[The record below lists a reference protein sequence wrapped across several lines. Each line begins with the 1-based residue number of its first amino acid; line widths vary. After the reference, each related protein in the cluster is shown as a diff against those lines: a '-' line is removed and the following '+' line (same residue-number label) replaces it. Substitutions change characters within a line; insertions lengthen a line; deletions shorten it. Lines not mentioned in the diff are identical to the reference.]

1 MDDTVRLVQ
10 LFAQVLRGRSR
21 LGALRRLTW
30 SRVEGRRWFW
40 RLGERWAATRVAP
53 TTNRQSRDPMIR
65 MLLKRADM
73 LSVPLARDCEAA
85 KHWAVLC
92 SDNPVRLLYCAAR

>member
-1 MDDTVRLVQ
+1 M
-10 LFAQVLRGRSR
+10 
-21 LGALRRLTW
+21 GA
-30 SRVEGRRWFW
+30 
-40 RLGERWAATRVAP
+40 WAKAAPATRVTPA
-53 TTNRQSRDPMIR
+53 TDRQSRDPMIR